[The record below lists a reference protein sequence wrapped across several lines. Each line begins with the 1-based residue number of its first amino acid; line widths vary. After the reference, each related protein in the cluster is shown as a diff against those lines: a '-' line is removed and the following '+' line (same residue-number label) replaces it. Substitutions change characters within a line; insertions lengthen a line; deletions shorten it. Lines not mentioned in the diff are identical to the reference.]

1 MQQIKISLRNFET
14 ISLNEAYNKIIDWFF
29 AYPNMQ
35 ITLSELANELLI
47 SKKTANQ
54 IVTALIKEGFLNVE
68 EVGRAWRIS
77 CNLQHHFNRDLKIGR
92 NLVNISRSGIIPEI
106 YRLVGNPKAI
116 VLFGSYRKGDDNE
129 KSDIDLAVEVLDN
142 KDLRIVPLGKFNKFG
157 FRKNVPVNLHIFC
170 RKKIDLNLF
179 ANIANGIVLDGFLEA
194 KP

>member
-14 ISLNEAYNKIIDWFF
+14 ISLNEAYNKVIDWFF
-29 AYPNMQ
+29 AYPNIQ
-35 ITLSELANELLI
+35 ITLSELANGLGI

-54 IVTALIKEGFLNVE
+54 VVTVLIKEGFLNVE

-77 CNLQHHFNRDLKIGR
+77 CNLQHHFNKDLKIGR

-106 YRLVGNPKAI
+106 YRLVGNPRAI

-142 KDLRIVPLGKFNKFG
+142 NDLRIVPLGKFNKFG